1 MGFLSS
7 AAGALTGGIIGTSAT
22 EEAAKK
28 GAKLSKKAAKK
39 SEAEFNESWKDIEGM
54 INPYVESGAGALT
67 AYKESIGVAPDTPV
81 FNEFDFDPTKMEEND
96 AYKFIMGEEMQ
107 ATDRLAAKNRAL
119 TSGNRLTATQDRA
132 AGVASTEY
140 GNEWERQFK
149 GNEYNNQLL
158 AAKYGLDY
166 GQTRDAQADR
176 GFLVSGG
183 QTAATNLSNQRM
195 QQANALSNV
204 WNRRAADVTAANLL
218 PAQEQQNFVGGLMSM
233 GGQYL
238 GGLNG

>member
-7 AAGALTGGIIGTSAT
+7 VAGNLTGGIIGESDT
-22 EEAAKK
+22 EAAAKK

-39 SEAEFNESWKDIEGM
+39 SEAEFGEAWADVQDM
-54 INPYVESGAGALT
+54 INPYVESGTEALS

-81 FNEFDFDPTKMEEND
+81 FNEFDFDATKMEDND
-96 AYKFIMGEEMQ
+96 AYKFIMGEQMQ

-149 GNEYNNQLL
+149 GNQYNNELM
-158 AAKYGLDY
+158 AATYGMDY
-166 GQTRDAQADR
+166 GKTRDAQADR
-176 GFLVSGG
+176 SFLVGGG
-183 QTAATNLSNQRM
+183 QSAATNLSSQRM
-195 QQANALSNV
+195 QQANSLSNI
-204 WNRRAADVTAANLL
+204 WNRRAADLTAAALI
-218 PAQEQQNFVGGLMSM
+218 PGQEKQNYVGGLMSM

-238 GGLNG
+238 GGMG

>member
-7 AAGALTGGIIGTSAT
+7 LSGNLTGGIIGESDT
-22 EEAAKK
+22 EAAAKK
-28 GAKLSKKAAKK
+28 ASKLSKKAAKL
-39 SEAEFNESWKDIEGM
+39 SIAEFESSWKDIESM
-54 INPYVESGAGALT
+54 INPYVESGVEALG
-67 AYKESIGVAPDTPV
+67 AYKEAIGVAPDTPV
-81 FNEFDFDPTKMEEND
+81 FNEFDFDATKMEEND
-96 AYKFIMGEEMQ
+96 AYKFIMDEQMQ

-140 GNEWERQFK
+140 GKEWERQFK

-176 GFLVSGG
+176 GFLVGGG
-183 QTAATNLSNQRM
+183 QTAATNLSGQRM
-195 QQANALSNV
+195 QQANAMSNIY
-204 WNRRAADVTAANLL
+204 NRRAADVTAANLL
-218 PAQEQQNFVGGLMSM
+218 PGQEKQNYIGGLMSM
-233 GGQYL
+233 GGSWL
-238 GGLNG
+238 GAQ